1 MTVPLPTFEFQI
13 EWEPSSAHDL
23 RQLMGGLSGED
34 RAKVWARI
42 NTLKDSHTALTQ
54 QEKQPGSGIR
64 GLRVTLPGHRGL
76 RVYYR
81 IEVCLPI
88 TLLIWF
94 LSVMEVRYGQ
104 TRTNPP

>member
-23 RQLMGGLSGED
+23 RQGNFEANAPNLE
-34 RAKVWARI
+34 A
-42 NTLKDSHTALTQ
+42 TLVPQ
-54 QEKQPGSGIR
+54 G
-64 GLRVTLPGHRGL
+64 
-76 RVYYR
+76 
-81 IEVCLPI
+81 CLPI

-94 LSVMEVRYGQ
+94 SSLMEVRHGQ